1 MNVLLDTSDEPLR
14 AVDFAST
21 DALLRDD
28 VKTLGAL
35 VGEILAEQRGPGFL
49 DDVERLRR
57 AAIRRREAQ
66 APIGALA
73 EVLADI
79 DLDQASDLVRAFATY
94 FQAVN
99 LAERVHR
106 IRRRRDYE
114 RAGATA
120 QPDSLKDVLQ
130 RLKNAGVGLEEISA
144 WLSKLDIEPVFTAH
158 PTEAVRRTLLEK
170 ESVIFRC
177 LIADLDAQRTP
188 HEREVDL
195 ARLRMALTAGWQT
208 ADASHARP
216 RVQDEFEHV
225 GFYLG
230 GPLYRIVPVFYE
242 VFESALNE
250 VYGESLPLPTM
261 LRFGS

>member
-1 MNVLLDTSDEPLR
+1 MNVMNDTSDEPLR

-35 VGEILAEQRGPGFL
+35 VGEILAEQRGPAFL

-114 RAGATA
+114 RSGAGA
-120 QPDSLKDVLQ
+120 QP
-130 RLKNAGVGLEEISA
+130 GGL
-144 WLSKLDIEPVFTAH
+144 
-158 PTEAVRRTLLEK
+158 R
-170 ESVIFRC
+170 
-177 LIADLDAQRTP
+177 DA
-188 HEREVDL
+188 
-195 ARLRMALTAGWQT
+195 
-208 ADASHARP
+208 
-216 RVQDEFEHV
+216 
-225 GFYLG
+225 
-230 GPLYRIVPVFYE
+230 I
-242 VFESALNE
+242 
-250 VYGESLPLPTM
+250 
-261 LRFGS
+261 